1 MKTKFTILFVLLIVA
16 VFTTACGSKVS
27 GDLPSSAF
35 SKEQAIEVAT
45 NALGNGYNNAD
56 LAAYARDLDDNLKSA
71 LNEDTAIQTQQE
83 LMSKYGKFISVE
95 QAELTPA
102 KTEGYV
108 RWLFTCQFEK
118 GTMYFV
124 LVFPQEGTKA
134 AGAGL
139 YPKKPA

>member
-1 MKTKFTILFVLLIVA
+1 MKTKFAIPFFLLIMA
-16 VFTTACGSKVS
+16 MFATACGSKVS
-27 GDLPSSAF
+27 SELPASAF
-35 SKEQAIEVAT
+35 TKEQAIEVAT
-45 NALGNGYNNAD
+45 NALENGYNNAD
-56 LAAYARDLDDNLKSA
+56 LAAYARDLDDNLKA
-71 LNEDTAIQTQQE
+71 MLNEDTAIQTQQD
-83 LMSKYGKFISVE
+83 LMSKYGKFITVE

-124 LVFPQEGTKA
+124 LVFPKDGRKA

-139 YPKKPA
+139 YDKKPS